1 MVLAPRE
8 ARPSGLGLSALA
20 NGLLIAEYARA
31 QFALE
36 RAVVTT
42 RCESPPCL
50 SGHAAGVSMKL
61 LVVEDDRMLL
71 ELIRRALIEDGFTV
85 DVAPDGE
92 QAEPLAFMNEYDGI
106 ILDLVLPG
114 KSGLQ
119 LLQQMRRE
127 GRSTPT
133 LILTGRRA
141 KQDIVRGLDIGAD
154 DYLTKPFDLDE
165 LKARIRALV
174 RRGGGQRSEPQLAM
188 GGVLL
193 DRRRRQANVDGQQ
206 LRMTP
211 KEFALLEYLM
221 MRVDEVVSRS
231 ELLEK
236 VWDFHFDPGSNVVD
250 VHVARLRAKLR
261 LANASLRLDTVRGI
275 GFTLAVRSAQGQE
288 TA

>member
-1 MVLAPRE
+1 
-8 ARPSGLGLSALA
+8 
-20 NGLLIAEYARA
+20 
-31 QFALE
+31 
-36 RAVVTT
+36 
-42 RCESPPCL
+42 
-50 SGHAAGVSMKL
+50 MKL
-61 LVVEDDRMLL
+61 LVVEDDRMLS
-71 ELIRRALIEDGFTV
+71 ELIRRALLEDGFGV
-85 DVAPDGE
+85 DVACDGE
-92 QAEPLAFMNEYDGI
+92 QAEAVAFVNDYDGI
-106 ILDLVLPG
+106 VLDLVLPG

-119 LLQQMRRE
+119 LLQQLRRE
-127 GRSTPT
+127 GRMTPI

-141 KQDIVRGLDIGAD
+141 KQDVVRGLDIGAD

-165 LKARIRALV
+165 LKARVRALV
-174 RRGGGQRSEPQLAM
+174 RRGGGLRRSEHVAI

-193 DRRRRQANVDGQQ
+193 DRRKRQATVDGLH

-221 MRVDEVVSRS
+221 MKADEVVPRT

-261 LANASLRLDTVRGI
+261 LANAAVSLATVRGV
-275 GFTLAVRSAQGQE
+275 GFVLAARGASGQE

>member
-1 MVLAPRE
+1 
-8 ARPSGLGLSALA
+8 
-20 NGLLIAEYARA
+20 
-31 QFALE
+31 
-36 RAVVTT
+36 
-42 RCESPPCL
+42 
-50 SGHAAGVSMKL
+50 MKL

-71 ELIRRALIEDGFTV
+71 ELIRRALTEDGFAV
-85 DVAPDGE
+85 DVACDGE
-92 QAEPLAFMNEYDGI
+92 QAEPLAFMNDYDAV

-127 GRSTPT
+127 GRTTPT

-141 KQDIVRGLDIGAD
+141 KQDVVRALDIGAD

-174 RRGGGQRSEPQLAM
+174 RRGGSQRSERQLAL

-193 DRRRRQANVDGQQ
+193 DRRRREANVDGQP
-206 LRMTP
+206 LRVTP

-221 MRVDEVVSRS
+221 MRVDEVVPRS

>member
-1 MVLAPRE
+1 
-8 ARPSGLGLSALA
+8 
-20 NGLLIAEYARA
+20 
-31 QFALE
+31 
-36 RAVVTT
+36 
-42 RCESPPCL
+42 
-50 SGHAAGVSMKL
+50 MKL

-71 ELIRRALIEDGFTV
+71 ELVRRALTEDGFAV
-85 DVAPDGE
+85 DVASDGE
-92 QAEPLAFMNEYDGI
+92 QAEPLAFMNDYDAV

-127 GRSTPT
+127 GRTTPT

-141 KQDIVRGLDIGAD
+141 KQDVVRALDIGAD

-174 RRGGGQRSEPQLAM
+174 RRGGSQRSEPQLAL

-193 DRRRRQANVDGQQ
+193 DRRRRQANVDGQP
-206 LRMTP
+206 LRLTP
-211 KEFALLEYLM
+211 KEYALLEYLM
-221 MRVDEVVSRS
+221 MRVDEVVPRS

-275 GFTLAVRSAQGQE
+275 GFTLAVRAAQGQE

>member
-1 MVLAPRE
+1 
-8 ARPSGLGLSALA
+8 
-20 NGLLIAEYARA
+20 
-31 QFALE
+31 
-36 RAVVTT
+36 
-42 RCESPPCL
+42 
-50 SGHAAGVSMKL
+50 MKL

-71 ELIRRALIEDGFTV
+71 ELIRRALIEDGFAV
-85 DVAPDGE
+85 DIASDGE
-92 QAEPLAFMNEYDGI
+92 QAEPLAFMNDYDAI

-127 GRSTPT
+127 GRTTPT

-141 KQDIVRGLDIGAD
+141 KHDVVRGLDIGAD

-174 RRGGGQRSEPQLAM
+174 RRGGSQRSEPQLAM
-188 GGVLL
+188 GGVVL
-193 DRRRRQANVDGQQ
+193 DRRRRQATVDGQQ

-261 LANASLRLDTVRGI
+261 SANSSLRLDTVRGI
-275 GFTLAVRSAQGQE
+275 GFTLAVRNAQGQE

>member
-1 MVLAPRE
+1 
-8 ARPSGLGLSALA
+8 
-20 NGLLIAEYARA
+20 
-31 QFALE
+31 
-36 RAVVTT
+36 
-42 RCESPPCL
+42 
-50 SGHAAGVSMKL
+50 MKL

-71 ELIRRALIEDGFTV
+71 ELIRRALIEDGFAV
-85 DVAPDGE
+85 DVASDGE
-92 QAEPLAFMNEYDGI
+92 QAEPLAFMNDYDAI

-127 GRSTPT
+127 GRTTPT

-174 RRGGGQRSEPQLAM
+174 RRGGSQRSEPQVAL
-188 GGVLL
+188 GGVVL
-193 DRRRRQANVDGQQ
+193 DRRRRQVNVDGQQ

-275 GFTLAVRSAQGQE
+275 GFTLAVRDAQGQV

>member
-1 MVLAPRE
+1 MR
-8 ARPSGLGLSALA
+8 
-20 NGLLIAEYARA
+20 
-31 QFALE
+31 
-36 RAVVTT
+36 
-42 RCESPPCL
+42 
-50 SGHAAGVSMKL
+50 L
-61 LVVEDDRMLL
+61 LVVEDDRMLS
-71 ELIRRALIEDGFTV
+71 ELVRRSLVEAGFAV
-85 DVAPDGE
+85 DVASDGE
-92 QAEPLAFMNEYDGI
+92 QAEALAFVNDYDGI
-106 ILDLVLPG
+106 VLDLMLPR

-127 GRSTPT
+127 GRTTPT

-141 KQDIVRGLDIGAD
+141 KEDIVRGLDVGAD

-165 LKARIRALV
+165 LKARVRALV
-174 RRGGGQRSEPQLAM
+174 RRGGAPRSEHVAL

-193 DRRRRQANVDGQQ
+193 DRRRRQASVEGQQ

-221 MRVDEVVSRS
+221 TRADEVVSRT

-261 LANASLRLDTVRGI
+261 LTNARVRLETVRGI
-275 GFTLAVRSAQGQE
+275 GFVLAAGDAKGQE
-288 TA
+288 SA

>member
-1 MVLAPRE
+1 
-8 ARPSGLGLSALA
+8 
-20 NGLLIAEYARA
+20 
-31 QFALE
+31 
-36 RAVVTT
+36 
-42 RCESPPCL
+42 
-50 SGHAAGVSMKL
+50 MKL

-85 DVAPDGE
+85 DVASDSE
-92 QAEPLAFMNEYDGI
+92 QAEPLVFMNDYDGI

-127 GRSTPT
+127 GRATPT

-141 KQDIVRGLDIGAD
+141 KQDVVRGLDVGAD

-165 LKARIRALV
+165 LKARVRALV
-174 RRGGGQRSEPQLAM
+174 RRAGSPRSEQQLAM

-193 DRRRRQANVDGQQ
+193 DRRRRQANVDGLQ
-206 LRMTP
+206 LLMTP

-221 MRVDEVVSRS
+221 MKADEVVSRS

-275 GFTLAVRSAQGQE
+275 GFTLAVAGAQGQE
-288 TA
+288 TTA

>member
-1 MVLAPRE
+1 
-8 ARPSGLGLSALA
+8 
-20 NGLLIAEYARA
+20 
-31 QFALE
+31 
-36 RAVVTT
+36 
-42 RCESPPCL
+42 
-50 SGHAAGVSMKL
+50 MKL
-61 LVVEDDRMLL
+61 LVVEDDRMLS
-71 ELIRRALIEDGFTV
+71 ELIRRALAEEGYAV
-85 DVAPDGE
+85 DVASDGE
-92 QAEPLAFMNEYDGI
+92 QAEALAFVNDYDGVV
-106 ILDLVLPG
+106 LDLVLPR

-127 GRSTPT
+127 GLLTPT

-141 KQDIVRGLDIGAD
+141 KEDVVRGLDVGAD

-165 LKARIRALV
+165 LKARVRALV
-174 RRGGGQRSEPQLAM
+174 RRGGARRDERLAM

-193 DRRRRQANVDGQQ
+193 DRRRRQASVEGQP

-211 KEFALLEYLM
+211 KEFALLEHLM
-221 MRVDEVVSRS
+221 MKADEVVTRT

-261 LANASLRLDTVRGI
+261 LANAGVHLDTVRGI
-275 GFTLAVRSAQGQE
+275 GFVLTTRGSKGQV